1 MSFKGRYL
9 GCIERFKEK
18 ERKRVTEAGVTRHEQ
33 KEMLGSKS
41 IKLVERRKCTI

>member
-18 ERKRVTEAGVTRHEQ
+18 EKEKGNVTEAVGVTRHKQ
-33 KEMLGSKS
+33 KEMLGSKAKKKKVLS
-41 IKLVERRKCTI
+41 